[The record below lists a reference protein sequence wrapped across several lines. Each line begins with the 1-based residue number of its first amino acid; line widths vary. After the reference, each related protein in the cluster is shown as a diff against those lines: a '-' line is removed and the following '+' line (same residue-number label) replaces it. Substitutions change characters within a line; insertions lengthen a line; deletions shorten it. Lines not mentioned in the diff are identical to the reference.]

1 MGSKYSALE
10 KPHIY
15 DMDIVSISN
24 YNDKRISKRTKT
36 KFVFVEA
43 LKRAVL
49 DGLYEREITLFLS
62 EANRLSIKVTEYVR
76 FQNNYFSN
84 YNTASFGVRILSVF
98 VFPAIC
104 MRLYPNFRQH

>member
-1 MGSKYSALE
+1 M
-10 KPHIY
+10 
-15 DMDIVSISN
+15 
-24 YNDKRISKRTKT
+24 
-36 KFVFVEA
+36 FVFVVA

-49 DGLYEREITLFLS
+49 NGLYEREITLFLS
-62 EANRLSIKVTEYVR
+62 EVNGLSIKVTEYAR

-104 MRLYPNFRQH
+104 MCLCLNFRQH